1 MRRTAFVLWLSLL
14 ALPATASA
22 PVDAFTLK
30 FSTLRN
36 GDALGG
42 TIMQFKPARA
52 GVWQFSSTVNG
63 TEGLAGLAGAGV
75 NETSTLTAPGGQLTL
90 FSNALETRLAWKT
103 SVKTTALLKGGK
115 AYQYSDGKTV
125 RMADYAPQTLDRH
138 SLTVALVSDL
148 RAGLGPEFS
157 YRALAKGRAETYR
170 FRVTGEE
177 RLNTAL
183 GMLDTVRVERIR
195 ESSDGKRTRIWFAKS
210 RGYLP
215 VLIQEL
221 DRDGDDIEMRIA
233 AIR

>member
-14 ALPATASA
+14 ALPATAAA

-30 FSTLRN
+30 FTTLRN
-36 GDALGG
+36 GSALGN
-42 TIMQFKPARA
+42 TIMQFKPLRT
-52 GVWQFSSTVNG
+52 GIWQFNSAVNG

-90 FSNALETRLAWKT
+90 FSNALETRLAWKA
-103 SVKTTALLKGGK
+103 SVKTTALVKGGK
-115 AYQYSDGKTV
+115 SYQYTDGKTV
-125 RMADYAPQTLDRH
+125 RLADYVPQTLDRH

-148 RAGLGPEFS
+148 RAGRGPEFT

-170 FRVTGEE
+170 FRIAGED

-183 GMLDTVRVERIR
+183 GPLDTVRVERVR

-210 RGYLP
+210 HGYLP

-221 DRDGDDIEMRIA
+221 DREGDDIEMRIA